1 MEAFME
7 NPGLLHIGERIL
19 KNVPIKTQAQCR
31 LVKRSWNQILE
42 KEASKTKNDLDNLLK
57 SIKEFKFPS
66 DSKNNPLSVHF
77 HIARKNARLQLWID
91 FVKGISSKINNHGIN
106 ISLKVHFSHQ
116 LNVGFSSKPLEH
128 FVLKKDT
135 ELVDLTLKHSYVSV
149 DERDRALQKAIAY
162 RYSEIVQ
169 CFKPYMTLK
178 HLDKYVFKPTK
189 NGDTNFLK
197 FMYPNPKE
205 TLKVDCF
212 GNNPIHIAASFGHAA
227 FIGRTN
233 IVKYFIE
240 NIEGLTAQ
248 NNSGHT
254 PLYYAIINKNSDI
267 FGLIIKVVSEDH
279 ILKPIKNGKNVI
291 HIAAERGQLSF
302 VRQICKKVKNP
313 MVLDDKGNS
322 PIHYAASN
330 GHLEILTFLTSKI
343 TGSMIP
349 NQNGE
354 TPFQLAWVNYHD
366 KAAKLLAEYE
376 NNQNEGT
383 EK

>member
-1 MEAFME
+1 ME

-19 KNVPIKTQAQCR
+19 KNVPFKTQAQCR

-42 KEASKTKNDLDNLLK
+42 KEALKTKNDLDNLLK
-57 SIKEFKFPS
+57 STKEWDISNSNSLFLLV
-66 DSKNNPLSVHF
+66 D
-77 HIARKNARLQLWID
+77 IQENARLQLWMD
-91 FVKGISSKINNHGIN
+91 FVKGITSKIKNHVIN
-106 ISLKVHFSHQ
+106 ILLKMHISYQ
-116 LNVGFSSKPLEH
+116 LDIGFNSYPLED
-128 FVLKKDT
+128 FVLKKDM
-135 ELVDLTLKHSYVSV
+135 EMVEMTLKHSYVSA
-149 DERDRALQKAIAY
+149 DERYFDRALQIAVGY
-162 RYSEIVQ
+162 RCSEIIQ
-169 CFKPYMTLK
+169 FFKPYMTLK

-189 NGDTNFLK
+189 NGDTNVLK
-197 FMYPNPKE
+197 IMYPNPKE
-205 TLKVDCF
+205 TLMVDGF
-212 GNNPIHIAASFGHAA
+212 GNNLIHIATSFGL
-227 FIGRTN
+227 GNPNGCTKT
-233 IVKYFIE
+233 VKYFVE
-240 NIEGLTAQ
+240 NSEALTAK

-254 PLYYAIINKNSDI
+254 PLYLAIINLHSTI
-267 FGLIIKVVSEDH
+267 FRMIIKTVSEDH
-279 ILKPIKNGKNVI
+279 ILKPIMSGKNVI

-302 VRQICKKVKNP
+302 VYQLCKKVKNP